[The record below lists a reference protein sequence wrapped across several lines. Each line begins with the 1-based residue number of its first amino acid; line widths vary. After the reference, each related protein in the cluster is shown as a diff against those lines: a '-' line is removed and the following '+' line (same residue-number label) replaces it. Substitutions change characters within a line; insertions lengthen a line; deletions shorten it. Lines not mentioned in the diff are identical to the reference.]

1 MIVMMMFV
9 ENEKNGDGDD
19 DDEQG
24 KIWISVLELD
34 NFEIIETREAEIEY

>member
-9 ENEKNGDGDD
+9 ENEKYCDGDD

-24 KIWISVLELD
+24 KIWISMLELD
-34 NFEIIETREAEIEY
+34 NFKIIETREAEIEY

>member
-9 ENEKNGDGDD
+9 GNEKNGDRDD

>member
-9 ENEKNGDGDD
+9 ENEKNGSGDD

-24 KIWISVLELD
+24 KIWIPMLELD

>member
-9 ENEKNGDGDD
+9 ENEKNGNGDD

-24 KIWISVLELD
+24 KILISMLESD

>member
-1 MIVMMMFV
+1 MMMFV

-24 KIWISVLELD
+24 KIWISMLELD

>member
-9 ENEKNGDGDD
+9 ENGDGDD
-19 DDEQG
+19 NDEQG
-24 KIWISVLELD
+24 KDLDISMLELD